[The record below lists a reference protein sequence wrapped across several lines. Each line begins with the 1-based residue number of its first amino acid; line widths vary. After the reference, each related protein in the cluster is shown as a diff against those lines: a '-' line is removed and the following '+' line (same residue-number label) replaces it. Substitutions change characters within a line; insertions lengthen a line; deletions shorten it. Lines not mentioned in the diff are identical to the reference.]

1 MGPRWCILPTVRQA
15 FAPAEV
21 GAHAGGYKIK
31 GTVQVPTV
39 RHHVEVESRQ
49 GRQIVLNLL
58 ESIENLSNTV
68 DLMYPPRLYGRV

>member
-31 GTVQVPTV
+31 GTVQVQTI
-39 RHHVEVESRQ
+39 RHHGEVESRQ
-49 GRQIVLNLL
+49 GRRIQTNLRD
-58 ESIENLSNTV
+58 SAENVSDTV
-68 DLMYPPRLYGRV
+68 DLLCPQQLHDSV

>member
-1 MGPRWCILPTVRQA
+1 MGPRWCRLPTVRQA

-39 RHHVEVESRQ
+39 RHHGEVESRQ
-49 GRQIVLNLL
+49 GRRIQANLRDSDEIV
-58 ESIENLSNTV
+58 SDTV
-68 DLMYPPRLYGRV
+68 DLLCPLQLYGSV